1 MAEKGSNKGSNKKT
15 ANRLVAASCA
25 AVLAV
30 YTAGYARTQTAATR
44 LAHISERR
52 APGSDSPRAAAPL
65 VEARLASP
73 GTPAASE
80 SSRLTPSS
88 VASTE
93 PTPTQVASVT
103 KEPSPAPI
111 PEATAPSAQVTTPAT
126 TPVTTAVT
134 TQVTAPATPAVEP
147 KLEVAAAA
155 PPSVLPPA
163 APPPTTSA
171 PSAPAWKDGLY
182 YGWGYSRHGD
192 IQAAVV
198 IERGRIS
205 YATIYDCRTR
215 YSCSVISQLP
225 PQVGQRQ
232 SPEVDFV
239 SGATESANAFYGA
252 VVEALSKAK

>member
-1 MAEKGSNKGSNKKT
+1 MAEKGSKKGSNKKT
-15 ANRLVAASCA
+15 ANRLVAASCG

-30 YTAGYARTQTAATR
+30 YTAGYARTQSAATR

-52 APGSDSPRAAAPL
+52 APGSSSPRAPL
-65 VEARLASP
+65 VEARMAAS
-73 GTPAASE
+73 GTPAASA
-80 SSRLTPSS
+80 SSSLTPSGS
-88 VASTE
+88 GKSSSGASTE
-93 PTPTQVASVT
+93 PTQIASVT

-111 PEATAPSAQVTTPAT
+111 AETTSPATQVTTPVTMPAT
-126 TPVTTAVT
+126 P
-134 TQVTAPATPAVEP
+134 QVTAAPATPAVEP
-147 KLEVAAAA
+147 RVEVAAAA
-155 PPSVLPPA
+155 PPSAVPPS
-163 APPPTTSA
+163 APA